1 MAAFTRLSPDK
12 RYEQLEN
19 LVTEIKRNNVAY
31 QHLLNWGLE
40 LDSSLNLVY
49 FYNYFYFNQH

>member
-12 RYEQLEN
+12 RYEQLED
-19 LVTEIKRNNVAY
+19 LVYEIKRNPEAY

-40 LDSSLNLVY
+40 LDDSLHMVN
-49 FYNYFYFNQH
+49 F